1 MNDRSGSAKPA
12 PPTRPAAP
20 PAPAAS
26 ATTPGTPQ
34 REPPPP
40 SPPALTL
47 SPLGSVLPPGI
58 GRANS
63 VVVSPPPETSPP
75 PSTPSRPP
83 PDPGRGSNPGAA
95 PTAPAP
101 IDLAAATVAAESAAI
116 DVVLGGYRRAFT
128 ALDVERVAQVWPT
141 VDRRALER
149 AFRGL
154 SKQAFEFHSCQVQPS
169 GTEALASCSGRAS
182 FVPKVGGRATQVETR
197 EWQFTLS
204 KQSGRWLITSV
215 ESKR

>member
-1 MNDRSGSAKPA
+1 M
-12 PPTRPAAP
+12 
-20 PAPAAS
+20 S
-26 ATTPGTPQ
+26 ATLGAPLRIGGT
-34 REPPPP
+34 
-40 SPPALTL
+40 
-47 SPLGSVLPPGI
+47 
-58 GRANS
+58 NS
-63 VVVSPPPETSPP
+63 VVVSPPPVLPTPP
-75 PSTPSRPP
+75 AATSRPP
-83 PDPGRGSNPGAA
+83 PA
-95 PTAPAP
+95 PTPAPAPSP